1 MIHFRLDLDLN
12 KFTFKGKITL
22 KRRC

>member
-1 MIHFRLDLDLN
+1 MFHFRLDLDLN